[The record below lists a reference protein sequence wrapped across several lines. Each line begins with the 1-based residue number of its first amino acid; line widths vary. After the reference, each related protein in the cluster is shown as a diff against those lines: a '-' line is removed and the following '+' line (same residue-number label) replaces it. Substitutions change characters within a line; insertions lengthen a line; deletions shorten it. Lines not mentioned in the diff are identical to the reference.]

1 MRYLLDTNVLSEFVK
16 PSPSGRVA
24 AWVDAQSP
32 LDFAVSVLSLG
43 EIEKAIARLPEGKR
57 RSALLLWAQ
66 RELPTQFVGRVLSV
80 NTAAAVAWGAL
91 RASGE
96 RAGRPLP
103 VVDGLLLGTAQ
114 AHGLTLVT
122 RNAVDCAGR
131 GIPVYDP
138 WTSGLHD

>member
-1 MRYLLDTNVLSEFVK
+1 MRYLLDTNVLSELVK
-16 PSPSGRVA
+16 PSPAGRVA

-91 RASGE
+91 SASGE

>member
-1 MRYLLDTNVLSEFVK
+1 M
-16 PSPSGRVA
+16 
-24 AWVDAQSP
+24 DAQSP